1 MTNLP
6 LSKDLNYQLFV
17 FLRQAA
23 HVVYRAR
30 DNELRKLKTS
40 VEECA
45 VFFIAQSIGDRATP
59 AEIARWMIRERHSM
73 FALLN
78 RMKKKNLITMNKDLD
93 KKNLVRVRLT
103 KKGKQV
109 YESSVK
115 MESFNTIT
123 SSLPEETRLQLLS
136 YLRTLRDKAMEELKL
151 DYKPPF
157 P

>member
-1 MTNLP
+1 MTDLP
-6 LSKDLNYQLFV
+6 LANDLKYQLFV
-17 FLRQAA
+17 ILRQAA

-30 DNELRKLKTS
+30 ENELRRLNTS

-45 VFFIAQSIGDRATP
+45 VLFIAQSIGDRATP
-59 AEIARWMIRERHSM
+59 AEIARWMIRERHST

-78 RMKKKNLITMNKDLD
+78 RMKKKDLITMNKDLD
-93 KKNLVRVRLT
+93 RKNLVRVRLT
-103 KKGKQV
+103 EKGKQF
-109 YESSVK
+109 YDKSISMK
-115 MESFNTIT
+115 SFDTIA
-123 SSLPEETRLQLLS
+123 SSLPDEIRLQLLS